1 MSLIFVPHPEQK
13 FSIHPDKSALEGA
26 VGSSTVHQGTQEE
39 SCLRVHGEI
48 GRQTPVA
55 DVDSA
60 AIHGPSPASLSHD
73 LEASGKHCL
82 RLSPPSERAFVEV

>member
-1 MSLIFVPHPEQK
+1 M
-13 FSIHPDKSALEGA
+13 
-26 VGSSTVHQGTQEE
+26 
-39 SCLRVHGEI
+39 HGEI

-60 AIHGPSPASLSHD
+60 AIHEPSPASLSHD
-73 LEASGKHCL
+73 LEAPGKHCL